1 MAYTGAVNLYP
12 IRKGSLADHLSLSDI
27 AYKRVIAASCITPTR
42 SAVFWQALG
51 ESIWFKPSY
60 NGNTLEIEGERIVRV
75 HHVEKQYHGEN
86 HISCF
91 FKCHGK
97 GVVYE
102 LMKF

>member
-60 NGNTLEIEGERIVRV
+60 NGNTLEIKGERIVRFV
-75 HHVEKQYHGEN
+75 YTTQKNKTMEKTTFLR
-86 HISCF
+86 F
-91 FKCHGK
+91 F
-97 GVVYE
+97 
-102 LMKF
+102 